1 MQDENFDETEFLD
14 DADERLLSQD
24 KFEHFR
30 VVADKGQGLLRV
42 DKYLTNHLEKIS
54 RNRIQEAA
62 DAGSLFVNGKAVKS
76 NYKVKPDDV
85 ITVEFDYPKQELK
98 IIPQDIPLTIVY
110 EDEDLIVINKTPGM
124 VVHPGHG
131 NYSGTLVNA
140 LAWHMK
146 DNPLFAANDPRPGL
160 VHRIDKDTSGLLVV
174 AKNET
179 AKMHLSSQFFHKTS
193 QRTYIAVAWGV
204 PPDGEG
210 TITGYIGRN
219 LTNRQMMHVFDTEE
233 RGKWAVTHY
242 KVLEDLGYVSVV
254 ECKLETGRTHQIRIH
269 FKFIGHPLFNDS
281 TYGGDSILRGTTFT
295 KYKQFVQNAFNICP
309 RQALHA
315 KTLGFEHPRTGKFMQ
330 FDSEI
335 PADMQALINKWRA
348 YLGTREEEN

>member
-1 MQDENFDETEFLD
+1 MIDEDFDDTELLD
-14 DADERLLSQD
+14 EVIEPTDEQE

-42 DKYLTNHLEKIS
+42 DKFLSNHLEKIS

-62 DAGSLFVNGKAVKS
+62 DADCLFANGKPVKS
-76 NYKVKPDDV
+76 NYKVKPGDV
-85 ITVEFDYPKQELK
+85 VTIELNYPKQELT
-98 IIPQDIPLTIVY
+98 IIAQNIPLNIVY
-110 EDEDLIVINKTPGM
+110 EDNDLLVINKAPGM

-131 NYSGTLVNA
+131 NYSGTMVNA

-160 VHRIDKDTSGLLVV
+160 VHRIDKETSGLLVV
-174 AKNET
+174 AKNEQ
-179 AKMHLSSQFFHKTS
+179 AKTHLAAQFFNKTS
-193 QRTYIAVAWGV
+193 ERTYVALAWGV

-219 LTNRQMMHVFDTEE
+219 INDRRLMHVFDSEE

-242 KVLEDLGYVSVV
+242 KVLEDLGYVSIV

-269 FKFIGHPLFNDS
+269 FKYLGYPLFNDS
-281 TYGGDSILRGTTFT
+281 TYGGDSVLRGTTFT
-295 KYKQFVQNAFNICP
+295 KYKQFVQNAFAVCP

-315 KTLGFEHPRTGKFMQ
+315 KTLGFVHPTTGKFMQ

-335 PADMQALINKWRA
+335 PNDMTALFNKWRS
-348 YLGTREEEN
+348 YLGSRVEEE

>member
-14 DADERLLSQD
+14 DADERLLLQD

-42 DKYLTNHLEKIS
+42 DKYLINHLEKIS

-62 DAGSLFVNGKAVKS
+62 DAGSLFVNGKTVKS
-76 NYKVKPDDV
+76 NYKVKPDDI

-98 IIPQDIPLTIVY
+98 IIPQDIPLNIVY
-110 EDEDLIVINKTPGM
+110 EDEELLVINKTPGM

-204 PPDGEG
+204 PPDSEG

-281 TYGGDSILRGTTFT
+281 TYGGNAILRGTTFT

-315 KTLGFEHPRTGKFMQ
+315 KTLGFEHPRTGKFLQ